1 MTIYT
6 YRVIVSH
13 NSANRGNL
21 RRGDRFAS
29 LEPVT
34 SPHVE
39 LIEVFVEPEPKKRRT
54 EHVKSRARQDSGTV
68 LRAEGSRKS
77 RFKGGTGDDAGQQE
91 DGAAQSGTP
100 VGVKG
105 SEAGT
110 ASD

>member
-39 LIEVFVEPEPKKRRT
+39 LIEVFVEPEPKKRRSG
-54 EHVKSRARQDSGTV
+54 HVKSRARQDGGTV
-68 LRAEGSRKS
+68 LRPAGGSES
-77 RFKGGTGDDAGQQE
+77 RVEGGTGDDAGQQE

-100 VGVKG
+100 VGVEG
-105 SEAGT
+105 SEAGST
-110 ASD
+110 PD